1 MTGALEVRPMS
12 AREFL
17 ATPAGVALRQ
27 GPWSGR
33 FLGHIGTI
41 IDLVD
46 LVDSIAGGGPGM
58 DVEDILENHQ
68 ELLDQILKQQEEISS
83 GIGGINDELQG
94 IGSDIDQIKDLIG
107 QIGEGQDEARE
118 MLDRILAEQR
128 RMAREINRNLQLIS
142 NQVQGMWTEMN
153 GWFAL
158 TITAI
163 AGMADT
169 LAEIQQQLARIEE
182 LLEEVLAE
190 IAELHDRVDWNA
202 VISMFAEHEHRVGY
216 CIEMMMAITVLPTDP
231 AREGAGGPPLKV
243 DADGLESWARAVT
256 DEVGGLPYSLYCLHR
271 VLVGDTLLGKSLMH
285 VFCHLMAHK
294 EEVDYRGAARYFFKL
309 ASVEAQGFAALAKA
323 RQAIDLPDVDYAGLL
338 RERLLAQTV
347 SVNAAL
353 ESAYGVAEWNDVV
366 PREGWESYGLK
377 GYVPASPTEPIHFV
391 VANNRQLIG
400 AMGFPYEASGAPA
413 ESRTAVEFYV
423 GDAVPGSRDIDDSSV
438 RTVPWMRGTAPV
450 YAISLATATKEE
462 NPATGARHKY
472 LRYYPQPF
480 VFDPRY
486 VMVGLRAS
494 ARDGVALLEPLVA
507 LYDEE
512 TGTTSWNGV
521 SGGLWVAGLDE
532 SCEPVTVDLGDADRP
547 LDQLPSWQR
556 EPHGLAPA
564 REHQL
569 TGLRA
574 VGGFRIGFKR
584 DGDKMW
590 FRPGLLDDT
599 WEERTM
605 LPAAPQS
612 DHLVY
617 EPVELP

>member
-1 MTGALEVRPMS
+1 MS
-12 AREFL
+12 ARKFL

-27 GPWSGR
+27 GQRSGR
-33 FLGHIGTI
+33 FFDHIGTI

-58 DVEDILENHQ
+58 DIEDILNNHQ
-68 ELLDQILKQQEEISS
+68 ELLDRILKQQEEISS
-83 GIGGINDELQG
+83 GIGGINDNIQG
-94 IGSDIDQIKDLIG
+94 IGGDIDQIKDLIG
-107 QIGEGQDEARE
+107 QIGEGQDEARALLE
-118 MLDRILAEQR
+118 SILAEQR
-128 RMAREINRNLQLIS
+128 RMAREINRNLQIIS
-142 NQVQGMWTEMN
+142 NQVQGVWTEMN
-153 GWFAL
+153 SWFAL

-231 AREGAGGPPLKV
+231 QREGAGGPALKV

-256 DEVGGLPYSLYCLHR
+256 DEVSGLPYSLYCLHR

-285 VFCHLMAHK
+285 VFCDLMAHK
-294 EEVDYRGAARYFFKL
+294 EEVGYRGAARYFFKL

-323 RQAIDLPDVDYAGLL
+323 RQAINLPEVDYAGLL
-338 RERLLAQTV
+338 RERLLVQTA

-353 ESAYGVAEWNDVV
+353 ESAYGVAEWNDAVT
-366 PREGWESYGLK
+366 REDWIPYGLR
-377 GYVPASPTEPIHFV
+377 GYVPAVPPEPIYFV
-391 VANNRQLIG
+391 VENNRQLIG
-400 AMGFPYEASGAPA
+400 AIGFPDEPSSVLG

-423 GDAVPGSRDIDDSSV
+423 GNAVPGSRIIDSASV
-438 RTVPWMRGTAPV
+438 RTMPWMRGTTPV
-450 YAISLATATKEE
+450 AAMMLATAIKEE
-462 NPATGARHKY
+462 NPATGALHKY
-472 LRYYPQPF
+472 LRYYPQHF
-480 VFDPRY
+480 VFDPKY

-494 ARDGVALLEPLVA
+494 ARDGVTILEPLVA
-507 LYDEE
+507 MYDEE
-512 TGTTSWNGV
+512 TGTTSWDGT
-521 SGGLWVAGLDE
+521 SGGLWAAVLDE
-532 SCEPVTVDLGDADRP
+532 SCKPTSVDLGDADRP
-547 LDQLPSWQR
+547 LDQLPPWQR
-556 EPHGLAPA
+556 EPHATAPA
-564 REHQL
+564 RDHRF
-569 TGLRA
+569 TDLRA
-574 VGGFRIGFKR
+574 VGGFRISFKR

-605 LPAAPQS
+605 LPANPQS
-612 DHLVY
+612 DYLLY
-617 EPVELP
+617 EAVDLP